1 MPIRVHTS
9 RALELKSLVRM
20 IKPADDDAK
29 GTGITERVAVN
40 ATGNHEPSY
49 VELTLDDFGGRSD
62 ALGG

>member
-9 RALELKSLVRM
+9 RALELKSLSRT
-20 IKPADDDAK
+20 IKPVDDDAK
-29 GTGITERVAVN
+29 GSGITERVAVGS
-40 ATGNHEPSY
+40 TGNDEVSF